1 MKENHENWKKQL
13 NTVII
18 EIAGMGEIFSELS
31 SQFLELLSKLEGLN
45 IKEDIEFEV
54 YRKTVFE
61 TISILQEMR
70 KKK

>member
-61 TISILQEMR
+61 TISIL
-70 KKK
+70 